1 MIFQNCYTT
10 FHEPLGE
17 WNLRQFWNIKSGIYA
32 KYHVQIMLLFVYTT
46 THKRFVIFTRRYFKL
61 SWNTTALIQSNYR
74 NFSCSSI
81 NVLIRAV
88 DPNKLL
94 HLQSKNNYWIWL
106 WSFSDLSLMSAT
118 AILLVWLTK
127 SASHEIRLKEL
138 KKEAKKMGLT
148 LLRNKDKNTYIRA
161 VAPSL
166 VRKKKGTIAENVALD
181 RVSQDDVSVTNDQ

>member
-1 MIFQNCYTT
+1 
-10 FHEPLGE
+10 
-17 WNLRQFWNIKSGIYA
+17 
-32 KYHVQIMLLFVYTT
+32 MLLFVYTT

-61 SWNTTALIQSNYR
+61 SWNTTALIQSNCR

-118 AILLVWLTK
+118 AILLVSLTK

-166 VRKKKGTIAENVALD
+166 VQKKKGTIAENVALD